1 MQIEDYLYEKD
12 IQEPILGVKLD
23 TMTTEEWKL
32 KDCHAVGLICWRCQG
47 TKESA
52 IGNGPYSRLGT
63 ISSFFISSTKI
74 SLVRCL
80 ALCSN
85 NSLFI

>member
-32 KDCHAVGLICWRCQG
+32 KDCHVVGLMIWD
-47 TKESA
+47 KESLQ
-52 IGNGPYSRLGT
+52 GE
-63 ISSFFISSTKI
+63 
-74 SLVRCL
+74 
-80 ALCSN
+80 
-85 NSLFI
+85 